1 MAAKRVAA
9 RYGTQD
15 MTLLFCDTLIEDA
28 DLYRFLHE
36 AAANVGA
43 PLVIIAEG
51 RTPFEVYRDTR
62 FLGNSRVAKCS
73 GELKQKVADNW
84 VRENFPD
91 PTSLCRYI
99 GIDWSES
106 HRFEGQHGKG
116 FKNRMAALGWKCEAP
131 LCDAPYLTKAD
142 ILSAMKAE
150 GLRPPLMYEQ
160 GFSHNNCGGR
170 CCKAGQGHWAQMLK
184 MRPEDFAQSE
194 REENQLREMLG
205 DVSMLSD
212 RAGDGVKKVLTL
224 TMLRER
230 IKAGEQPD
238 TYEIGGCGCFTE
250 EVA

>member
-62 FLGNSRVAKCS
+62 FLGNSKVAKCS
-73 GELKQKVADNW
+73 GELKMKMADAW
-84 VRENFPD
+84 KKKHCD
-91 PTSLCRYI
+91 PADTCIYI
-99 GIDWSES
+99 GIDWTES
-106 HRFEGQHGKG
+106 HRFEGAHGKG
-116 FKNRMAALGWKCEAP
+116 FKNRMAELGWRCEAP
-131 LCDAPYLTKAD
+131 LCESPYLTKAD
-142 ILSAMKAE
+142 ILSAMKAD
-150 GLRPPLMYEQ
+150 GLKPPLMYEQ
-160 GFSHNNCGGR
+160 GFAHNNCGGR
-170 CCKAGQGHWAQMLK
+170 CCKAGQGHWARMLAV
-184 MRPEDFAQSE
+184 RPDSYAQSE
-194 REENQLREMLG
+194 REENELRAMLG

-212 RAGDGVKKVLTL
+212 RAGDGKKKVLTL

-230 IKAGEQPD
+230 IKTGAQID
-238 TYEIGGCGCFTE
+238 MYEIGGCGCFSE
-250 EVA
+250 EAT